1 MTTVTLVRRE
11 RTEMFSG
18 PACRQNWKRAVE
30 QIRIMSRRLRARDA
44 CKFSERQ
51 IEGKGNMKKLR
62 GKKTSDDGIDMTVK
76 MFVF

>member
-1 MTTVTLVRRE
+1 M
-11 RTEMFSG
+11 
-18 PACRQNWKRAVE
+18 
-30 QIRIMSRRLRARDA
+30 RIMSRWLRARDA
-44 CKFSERQ
+44 GKFSERQ